1 MKENEKKTIE
11 IQASVLKEMK
21 EEEELMKLNMSN
33 LTDQLEAAQEELKT
47 TKEVLKTVSKE
58 LRDTKNLLHAAVELK
73 CKAEET
79 TALCEKTMKSFVNRW
94 LTQENQTRMTQMLT
108 YYHPADRIKMMNALL
123 LYLMFWKKKHLDR
136 EVEKTHFN
144 IICEKIDE
152 DSVTLPVHSMMVK
165 LMEKYGLLK
174 PVPEQ

>member
-1 MKENEKKTIE
+1 MKEKEKTTIT
-11 IQASVLKEMK
+11 IQAKVLKEMK
-21 EEEELMKLNMSN
+21 EEEELMKLSMSN

-47 TKEVLKTVSKE
+47 TKEALKTVSKD

-79 TALCEKTMKSFVNRW
+79 AALCEKTMKSFVNRW
-94 LTQENQTRMTQMLT
+94 LTQENQARMTQMLN

-123 LYLMFWKKKHLDR
+123 LYLMFGTKKRLDR

-165 LMEKYGLLK
+165 LMEKYGLYN